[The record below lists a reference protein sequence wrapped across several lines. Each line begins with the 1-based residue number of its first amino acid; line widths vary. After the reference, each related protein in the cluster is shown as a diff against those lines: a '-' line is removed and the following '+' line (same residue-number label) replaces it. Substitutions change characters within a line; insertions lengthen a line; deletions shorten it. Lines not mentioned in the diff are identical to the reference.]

1 MCRVNILPLPL
12 QLEAAEREKQH
23 MQQRLQQQP
32 QNGISQLK
40 MQELNKQVGVDLVTF
55 VLLHYS
61 RLPLDRLSLYV
72 QCRSGTVSVSVH
84 GCICLA
90 AFVKQ

>member
-1 MCRVNILPLPL
+1 MPLPP

-40 MQELNKQVGVDLVTF
+40 MQELNKQVGAWGVTCVLCCCNLTVWYLCTISAGVYSTGAAPQTLVPCDLPAM
-55 VLLHYS
+55 
-61 RLPLDRLSLYV
+61 RRM
-72 QCRSGTVSVSVH
+72 
-84 GCICLA
+84 
-90 AFVKQ
+90 

>member
-1 MCRVNILPLPL
+1 MHPHCGCL

-40 MQELNKQVGVDLVTF
+40 MQELNKQVGAD
-55 VLLHYS
+55 YCS
-61 RLPLDRLSLYV
+61 
-72 QCRSGTVSVSVH
+72 
-84 GCICLA
+84 A
-90 AFVKQ
+90 AFLQLCTCVPVQLVHAGQGKHHKQW